1 MGNTVCS
8 EVFDYYAD
16 DFEKFISV
24 FPKDLN
30 IIAAEME
37 AFALFYTAKYF
48 NRDASCLL
56 SVVDSRFRNQEI
68 SAQDRETSLNNM
80 IKIALETA
88 IQLD

>member
-56 SVVDSRFRNQEI
+56 SV
-68 SAQDRETSLNNM
+68 ETSLNNM

>member
-1 MGNTVCS
+1 MRDESLDHVLLYGPPGLGKTTL
-8 EVFDYYAD
+8 A
-16 DFEKFISV
+16 
-24 FPKDLN
+24 N

-56 SVVDSRFRNQEI
+56 SVVDSRFKNQEI